1 MEIAEFLMWLGEVS
15 MVTALVIMAFNLLVF
30 WIARRIE
37 ARIEARLTE
46 ELTDIAQDLE
56 AEKLIALTVEVDGD
70 QFLCYNAQTMMFVCQ
85 GRDLEEIRKR
95 FRERFPSKSAAI
107 YNGDE
112 SAVKTLKQ
120 QLKELNENSHSVGSA
135 S

>member
-1 MEIAEFLMWLGEVS
+1 MEIAEFLMWLGEVAL
-15 MVTALVIMAFNLLVF
+15 VTALVIMAFNLLVF

-37 ARIEARLTE
+37 ARIEARMAE
-46 ELTDIAQDLE
+46 ELGDIAQDLE
-56 AEKLIALTVEVDGD
+56 EEKLIALTVEIDGD
-70 QFLCYNAQTMMFVCQ
+70 QFLCYNAQTMTFVCQ

-112 SAVKTLKQ
+112 SAVKVLRT
-120 QLKELNENSHSVGSA
+120 QLSELNKEQSLT
-135 S
+135 

>member
-1 MEIAEFLMWLGEVS
+1 MEIAEFLMWLGEVL

-30 WIARRIE
+30 WIAQRIESRIE
-37 ARIEARLTE
+37 ARMVE
-46 ELTDIAQDLE
+46 EVSEIAQDLE

-70 QFLCYNAQTMMFVCQ
+70 QFLCYNAQTMTFVCQ

-112 SAVKTLKQ
+112 SAVEVLKK
-120 QLKELNENSHSVGSA
+120 QLKELNENSRSVGSA

>member
-1 MEIAEFLMWLGEVS
+1 METSELLMSIGQVLMWLSLVV
-15 MVTALVIMAFNLLVF
+15 MVFNLLVL
-30 WIARRIE
+30 WLAR
-37 ARIEARLTE
+37 RIEARLTE
-46 ELTDIAQDLE
+46 ELGEIAQDLE

-70 QFLCYNAQTMMFVCQ
+70 QFLCYNAQTMSFVCQ
-85 GRDLEEIRKR
+85 GRDLEEIRER
-95 FRERFPSKSAAI
+95 FRQRYPSKSAAI

-120 QLKELNENSHSVGSA
+120 QLKELNENSRSVGSA

>member
-1 MEIAEFLMWLGEVS
+1 MEIAEFLMWLGEVA

-30 WIARRIE
+30 WTARRIE
-37 ARIEARLTE
+37 ARMTE
-46 ELTDIAQDLE
+46 ELSEIAQDLE
-56 AEKLIALTVEVDGD
+56 EEKLIALTVEIDGD
-70 QFLCYNAQTMMFVCQ
+70 QFLCYNAQTMTFVCQ

-112 SAVKTLKQ
+112 SAVEVLKK
-120 QLKELNENSHSVGSA
+120 QLKEMNENSSSVGSA

>member
-1 MEIAEFLMWLGEVS
+1 METSEILMSIGQVLMWISLAV
-15 MVTALVIMAFNLLVF
+15 LAFNLLVL
-30 WIARRIE
+30 WWVRRIE
-37 ARIEARLTE
+37 ARIVE
-46 ELTDIAQDLE
+46 ELGEIAQDLE

-70 QFLCYNAQTMMFVCQ
+70 QFLCYNAQSMTFVCQ

-95 FRERFPSKSAAI
+95 FRQRYPSKSAAI

-112 SAVKTLKQ
+112 SAVEVLKK
-120 QLKELNENSHSVGSA
+120 QLKELNENSRSVGSA

>member
-1 MEIAEFLMWLGEVS
+1 MSELLMWLGQVLMWVS
-15 MVTALVIMAFNLLVF
+15 LAAMVVNLLVL

-37 ARIEARLTE
+37 TRWTE
-46 ELTDIAQDLE
+46 ELSEIAQE
-56 AEKLIALTVEVDGD
+56 IETEKLIALTVEVDGD
-70 QFLCYNAQTMMFVCQ
+70 QYLCYIAQTMAFVCQ
-85 GRDLEEIRKR
+85 GRDLEEIRER
-95 FRERFPSKSAAI
+95 FRVRYPSKNAAI

-120 QLKELNENSHSVGSA
+120 QLKEMHENSSSVGSA

>member
-1 MEIAEFLMWLGEVS
+1 MEIAEFLMWLGEVA

-37 ARIEARLTE
+37 ARIEARMVE
-46 ELTDIAQDLE
+46 EVSEIAQDLE
-56 AEKLIALTVEVDGD
+56 AEKLIALTVEIDGD
-70 QFLCYNAQTMMFVCQ
+70 QFLCYNAQTMTFVCQ

-112 SAVKTLKQ
+112 SAVEVLKK
-120 QLKELNENSHSVGSA
+120 QLSELKKEQSLS
-135 S
+135 

>member
-1 MEIAEFLMWLGEVS
+1 MSELLMFLGQVLIWVS
-15 MVTALVIMAFNLLVF
+15 LAAMIVNLLVL
-30 WIARRIE
+30 WIAHRIE
-37 ARIEARLTE
+37 TRWAE
-46 ELTDIAQDLE
+46 ELSEIAQE
-56 AEKLIALTVEVDGD
+56 IETEKLIALTVEVDGD
-70 QFLCYNAQTMMFVCQ
+70 QFLCYNAQTMTFVCQ

-112 SAVKTLKQ
+112 SAVEVLKK
-120 QLKELNENSHSVGSA
+120 QLKELNENSRSVGSA

>member
-15 MVTALVIMAFNLLVF
+15 IVTALVIMAFNLLVF

-46 ELTDIAQDLE
+46 ELGEIAQDLE

>member
-1 MEIAEFLMWLGEVS
+1 MEIAEFLMWLGEVV

-37 ARIEARLTE
+37 ARIEARMVE
-46 ELTDIAQDLE
+46 EVSEIAQDLE

-70 QFLCYNAQTMMFVCQ
+70 QFLCYNAQTMTFVCQ
-85 GRDLEEIRKR
+85 GRDLKEIRER

-112 SAVKTLKQ
+112 SAVTVLRTQ
-120 QLKELNENSHSVGSA
+120 LNELKKEKSLT
-135 S
+135 

>member
-1 MEIAEFLMWLGEVS
+1 MSELLMWLGEVA

-37 ARIEARLTE
+37 ARIEARMVE
-46 ELTDIAQDLE
+46 EVSEIAQDLE

-70 QFLCYNAQTMMFVCQ
+70 QFLCYNAQTMTFVCQ
-85 GRDLEEIRKR
+85 GRDLKEIRER

-107 YNGDE
+107 FNGDE
-112 SAVKTLKQ
+112 SAVTVLRTQLSELK
-120 QLKELNENSHSVGSA
+120 KEQSLT
-135 S
+135 

>member
-1 MEIAEFLMWLGEVS
+1 MLFHEELSERYHRENGGTNHHTYLYKDEK
-15 MVTALVIMAFNLLVF
+15 L
-30 WIARRIE
+30 E
-37 ARIEARLTE
+37 ARIEARMAE
-46 ELTDIAQDLE
+46 ELGNIAQDLE
-56 AEKLIALTVEVDGD
+56 EEKLIALTVEVDGD

-85 GRDLEEIRKR
+85 GRNLEEIRKR

-112 SAVKTLKQ
+112 SAVKVLRT
-120 QLKELNENSHSVGSA
+120 QLKELNENSRSIGSA

>member
-1 MEIAEFLMWLGEVS
+1 MEIAEFLMWLGEVA

-30 WIARRIE
+30 WIARRID
-37 ARIEARLTE
+37 ARIEARMVE
-46 ELTDIAQDLE
+46 ELGDIAQDLE
-56 AEKLIALTVEVDGD
+56 EEKLIALTVEVNGD

-85 GRDLEEIRKR
+85 GRDLKEIRER

-112 SAVKTLKQ
+112 SAVEVLRT
-120 QLKELNENSHSVGSA
+120 QLKELKQEQSLT
-135 S
+135 

>member
-1 MEIAEFLMWLGEVS
+1 MEIAEFLMWLGEVAL
-15 MVTALVIMAFNLLVF
+15 VTALVIMAFNLLVF

-37 ARIEARLTE
+37 TRIEARMVE
-46 ELTDIAQDLE
+46 EVSEIAQDLE
-56 AEKLIALTVEVDGD
+56 AEKLIALTVEIDGD
-70 QFLCYNAQTMMFVCQ
+70 QFLCYNAQTMTFVCQ

-112 SAVKTLKQ
+112 SAVEVLKK
-120 QLKELNENSHSVGSA
+120 QLSELKKEQSLS
-135 S
+135 